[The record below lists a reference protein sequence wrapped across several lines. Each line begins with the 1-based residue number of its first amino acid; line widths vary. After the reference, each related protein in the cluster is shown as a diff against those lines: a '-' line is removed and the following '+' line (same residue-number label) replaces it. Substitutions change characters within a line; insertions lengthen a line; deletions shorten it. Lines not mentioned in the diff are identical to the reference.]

1 MASQVMDGFV
11 GRANIFFVFISDGEA
26 VHPTNGIERM
36 LLIKEE
42 TTKQGYLFEYASI
55 LIGHVSSGPMDS
67 INRYMRG
74 TNALAAEASEIT
86 QKFKEMLR
94 EKMWLA
100 MSWLKGLVM
109 LMGWEDL
116 RIVLYSNQAKESDW
130 DFSCVQLDEPMHR
143 LFASYGHVNSSLLN
157 H

>member
-94 EKMWLA
+94 EKM
-100 MSWLKGLVM
+100 
-109 LMGWEDL
+109 
-116 RIVLYSNQAKESDW
+116 
-130 DFSCVQLDEPMHR
+130 
-143 LFASYGHVNSSLLN
+143 
-157 H
+157 